1 MIQIV
6 WEPSTLIK
14 IAKLRTQAARH
25 GKAFD
30 VVRFV
35 GDRAF
40 AQATLKS
47 VLDTEDEALM
57 LLGLELMDAL
67 KMVTLSNG
75 AAPAA
80 VAAKPSA
87 SATPATPAA
96 APAAADR
103 YVGRLR

>member
-1 MIQIV
+1 MEQ
-6 WEPSTLIK
+6 STLIK
-14 IAKLRTQAARH
+14 IAKLRTLAARQ

-35 GDRAF
+35 GDKAF
-40 AQATLKS
+40 AQATLIA

-67 KMVTLSNG
+67 KMVQLSNG
-75 AAPAA
+75 AAPPA
-80 VAAKPSA
+80 AAKPSV
-87 SATPATPAA
+87 AA
-96 APAAADR
+96 VPSSAPAPPSSPPSTPDR